1 MNDNANKS
9 NGEILIVDDNPINLD
24 LLSGLLR
31 EHNYRVRA
39 AINGRRALTAIRSC
53 LPDLVMLDI
62 TMPEMDGYEV
72 CRQIKADELTRDI
85 PVIFISALDEV
96 IDKVRAFEIGGV
108 DYVTKPFQFGEVLV
122 RIENQLKISR
132 LQKEMERKN
141 LELQQSYMQL
151 ERANRMLKAL
161 SYLDALT
168 GIANRRHFDEA
179 LDQEWRRAT
188 RTNAPLSLVMID
200 IDFFKAFND
209 FYGHQGGDECL
220 KQVAQVLSNTLKRAG
235 DLAARY
241 GGEEFA
247 VVLPGTEAEGAA
259 ILADELRAKVES
271 LSLEHHR
278 APSQIVTISLGVAT
292 AIPKEGIS
300 PESLIAIADR
310 ALYRSKKDG
319 RNRVSIFDEAI
330 DGPVG
335 DKGTE

>member
-1 MNDNANKS
+1 MTDNTNKS

-132 LQKEMERKN
+132 LQREMERKN

-188 RTNAPLSLVMID
+188 RTAAPLSLVMID

-209 FYGHQGGDECL
+209 FYGHQGGDELPDRPLNHTLRDQCQKPGINQTL
-220 KQVAQVLSNTLKRAG
+220 FHSIDLSKISHPRE
-235 DLAARY
+235 DHQIFHARCQRSS
-241 GGEEFA
+241 
-247 VVLPGTEAEGAA
+247 PS
-259 ILADELRAKVES
+259 S
-271 LSLEHHR
+271 LTTS
-278 APSQIVTISLGVAT
+278 
-292 AIPKEGIS
+292 
-300 PESLIAIADR
+300 
-310 ALYRSKKDG
+310 
-319 RNRVSIFDEAI
+319 
-330 DGPVG
+330 
-335 DKGTE
+335 